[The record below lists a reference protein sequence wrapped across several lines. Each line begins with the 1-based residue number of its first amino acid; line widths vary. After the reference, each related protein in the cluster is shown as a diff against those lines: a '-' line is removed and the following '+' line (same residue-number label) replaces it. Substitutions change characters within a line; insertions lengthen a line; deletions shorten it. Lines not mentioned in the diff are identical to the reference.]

1 MYPAGKILC
10 FPGRTIHYDPPT
22 QKEQTHSNMTG
33 KKQGRRSA
41 EAAENTRQQI
51 IQVATD
57 LFCEFGYARVSL
69 RMISEKAQIS
79 HSLIRHHFG
88 SKEQIWYSISDTL
101 HECIDQYG
109 LSILDS
115 LPESL
120 EVNDRIYQFMVRILA
135 FTLVYK
141 QPIQLMADVVR
152 QEGER
157 FDYFVDQTGEIEH
170 SVEQLMLSY
179 NSKYPDNQVKYWE
192 IKWQMIMFAH
202 SAASLHPFLM
212 KTWGNECET
221 EQDCLMKHWQMYN
234 NLMAEQFRIS
244 SQARLNP
251 DSLDELIND
260 DAFCCS
266 CQSQYNHQKESS

>member
-1 MYPAGKILC
+1 
-10 FPGRTIHYDPPT
+10 
-22 QKEQTHSNMTG
+22 MTT

-41 EAAENTRQQI
+41 QAAENTRQQI
-51 IQVATD
+51 MQVATD

-109 LSILDS
+109 LNILNT

-120 EVNDRIYQFMVRILA
+120 AINERIYQFMVRILA

-157 FDYFVDQTGEIEH
+157 FDYFVGQTGEVEH
-170 SVEQLMLSY
+170 SIDQLTAIY
-179 NSKYPDNQVKYWE
+179 NRKYPDNPIKFWE

-202 SAASLHPFLM
+202 SAASLQPFLM
-212 KTWGNECET
+212 KTWGNECDS

-234 NLMAEQFRIS
+234 NLLAGQFHIPLRS
-244 SQARLNP
+244 RLNP
-251 DSLDELIND
+251 GTLEELIVN
-260 DAFCCS
+260 DAFCCP
-266 CQSQYNHQKESS
+266 CQPLSGNQAP

>member
-1 MYPAGKILC
+1 
-10 FPGRTIHYDPPT
+10 
-22 QKEQTHSNMTG
+22 MTG

-51 IQVATD
+51 MQVATD

-88 SKEQIWYSISDTL
+88 SKEQIWYSISDIL

-109 LSILDS
+109 LNILDS

-120 EVNDRIYQFMVRILA
+120 KVDERIYQFMVRILA

-141 QPIQLMADVVR
+141 KPIQLMADVVR
-152 QEGER
+152 HEGER
-157 FDYFVDQTGEIEH
+157 FDYFVDRTGEVEH
-170 SVEQLMLSY
+170 SINKLTTLY
-179 NSKYPDNQVKYWE
+179 NQKYPDNQVKFWE

-202 SAASLHPFLM
+202 GAASLSPFLM

-221 EQDCLMKHWQMYN
+221 EAGCLMKHWQMYN
-234 NLMAEQFRIS
+234 NLMAEQFRIPARS
-244 SQARLNP
+244 RLNP
-251 DSLDELIND
+251 ASLDELIIKD
-260 DAFCCS
+260 GFCCPYQSLS
-266 CQSQYNHQKESS
+266 CYPGENL